1 MARPNL
7 NAMLAARAEFDG
19 EINRALTLIAP
30 NPDGSAVHVNPDEL
44 RMVHERVTRARRAL
58 DRFEDALNA

>member
-1 MARPNL
+1 MSRPNL
-7 NAMLAARAEFDG
+7 SQMLLARAQFDG

-30 NPDGSAVHVNPDEL
+30 NPDGSAVHLNGDEL
-44 RMVHERVTRARRAL
+44 RMVRERVTRARKAL